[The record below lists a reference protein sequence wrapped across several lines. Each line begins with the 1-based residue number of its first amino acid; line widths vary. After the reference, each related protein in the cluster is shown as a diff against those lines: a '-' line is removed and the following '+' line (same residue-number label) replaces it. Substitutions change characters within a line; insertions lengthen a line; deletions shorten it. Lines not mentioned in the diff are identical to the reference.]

1 MATTRSRRNGNSS
14 MEAAAARVL
23 AKASRPPTEQEK
35 ITAEL
40 LAKLDALGGQSVTE
54 DSLIFTGTQFI
65 LPEQMEGKIDEVV
78 DFLTDWDKQQ
88 NAEFQFVKTFNFKP
102 ADGAA
107 AFNRAMKRVF
117 GTTGIGKA
125 TFSFFGK
132 QPPQYRSVPA
142 GPGGKTI
149 QVPWGRVNFSLL
161 DATFL
166 LGTTMTDEYGV
177 VFQIAVEAPKK
188 HQARVEGFFRV
199 IEDELNN
206 ASIYKGQAITAHP
219 EEPQFVDTSGI
230 DPAKII
236 YRPEVYEQLDVN
248 LWAPMRY
255 TEALRRAGIPLKR
268 AVLLEGPNGTG
279 KTLAGLRTAQIAQEN
294 GWTFIL
300 VRAGDDPFSALT
312 TARMYAPSV
321 VWIED
326 LDVIASAGISA
337 TEGRK
342 AIAKVLD
349 TLDNVQAKGA
359 EVMAGFTS
367 NFADKLDK
375 SVVRPGRLD
384 AVIPVGS
391 LDADGYERLVRVL
404 VGENLAEE
412 IDFGQVAAAYEGFL
426 PAFASEAAQ
435 RAVRYSITRNAGE
448 PSLISTADLV
458 DAAFGM
464 KAHLDLM
471 DNAKHG
477 DHDVTTLDV
486 RLGELVSHA
495 INNTKGKMVTGDNGY
510 DITFA
515 KKPSN
520 AQAAQ

>member
-1 MATTRSRRNGNSS
+1 
-14 MEAAAARVL
+14 MERAAERVL
-23 AKASRPPTEQEK
+23 AKASRPLTEQEK
-35 ITAEL
+35 LTAEL
-40 LAKLDALGGQSVTE
+40 LEKLDALGAQNVTE
-54 DSLIFTGTQFI
+54 DSLLFEGTQFV
-65 LPEQMEGKIDEVV
+65 LPKQMEGKIDEVV
-78 DFLTDWDKQQ
+78 EFLNDWDEQQ
-88 NAEFQFVKTFNFKP
+88 NAEFKFIRTFNFKP
-102 ADGAA
+102 LDGAA
-107 AFNRAMKRVF
+107 AFNRAMKKVF

-132 QPPQYRSVPA
+132 EPPQYRSIPA
-142 GPGGKTI
+142 GPGGKTL
-149 QVPWGRVNFSLL
+149 QVPWGKINFALL
-161 DATFL
+161 DATFV
-166 LGTTMTDEYGV
+166 LGATMTDEYGI
-177 VFQIAVEAPKK
+177 VFQISVTAPKK
-188 HQARVEGFFRV
+188 HQAGIEGFFTV
-199 IEDELNN
+199 IEDELAC
-206 ASIYKGQAITAHP
+206 ASLYKGRAITAHP
-219 EEPQFVDTSGI
+219 EEPQFVDTSMI

-248 LWAPMRY
+248 LWGPMRY
-255 TEALRRAGIPLKR
+255 TEALRTAGIPLKR

-279 KTLAGLRTAQIAQEN
+279 KTLAGLRTAQIAQEH

-300 VRAGDDPFSALT
+300 VRSGDDPFGALT
-312 TARMYAPSV
+312 TARMYAPAV
-321 VWIED
+321 VWVED

-342 AIAKVLD
+342 AIARVLD

-391 LDADGYERLVRVL
+391 LDADGYERLVKVL
-404 VGENLAEE
+404 VGDNLADE
-412 IDFGQVAAAYEGFL
+412 IEWPQVAEAYAGFL
-426 PAFASEAAQ
+426 PAFAAEAAQ

-448 PSLISTADLV
+448 PTSISTADLV

-471 DNAKHG
+471 ENALHG
-477 DHDVTTLDV
+477 DHDVTTMDV
-486 RLGELVSHA
+486 RISELVSQSV
-495 INNTKGKMVTGDNGY
+495 NNTQGKMRSADDGTY

-515 KKPSN
+515 KKAGNGQTAPV
-520 AQAAQ
+520 Q

>member
-1 MATTRSRRNGNSS
+1 
-14 MEAAAARVL
+14 MERAADRAV
-23 AKASRPPTEQEK
+23 AKASRPTTEQER

-40 LAKLDALGGQSVTE
+40 LAKLDELGGQNVTE
-54 DSLIFTGTQFI
+54 DALLFTGTQFV

-78 DFLTDWDKQQ
+78 EFLTDWNLQQ
-88 NAEFQFVKTFNFKP
+88 NAEFQFLRTFNFKP
-102 ADGAA
+102 TDGAA
-107 AFNRAMKRVF
+107 AFTRAMKRVF

-125 TFSFFGK
+125 TYSFFGK
-132 QPPQYRSVPA
+132 RPPQYRSIPS
-142 GPGGKTI
+142 GPGGQTL
-149 QVPWGRVNFSLL
+149 QVPWGKVSFPLL
-161 DATFL
+161 DATFT
-166 LGTTMTDEYGV
+166 LGASATDEYGV
-177 VFQIAVEAPKK
+177 VFTISVEAPKK
-188 HQARVEGFFRV
+188 HQARIEGFFSV
-199 IEDELNN
+199 IADELVNG
-206 ASIYKGQAITAHP
+206 SIYKGQAITAHP

-255 TEALRRAGIPLKR
+255 TEALREAGIPLKR

-300 VRAGDDPFSALT
+300 VRAGDDPFGALV
-312 TARMYAPSV
+312 TARMYAPAV

-326 LDVIASAGISA
+326 LDVLASAGISA
-337 TEGRK
+337 VEGRK
-342 AIAKVLD
+342 AIARVLD
-349 TLDNVQAKGA
+349 TLDNIQSKGA

-404 VGENLAEE
+404 VGDNLDSEV
-412 IDFGQVAAAYEGFL
+412 DFTQVAAAYEDFL
-426 PAFASEAAQ
+426 PAFAAEAAQ
-435 RAVRYSITRNAGE
+435 RAVRYSITRNAGK
-448 PSLISTADLV
+448 PAAIRTADLV
-458 DAAFGM
+458 DAAYGM
-464 KAHLDLM
+464 KAHLELM

-477 DHDVTTLDV
+477 DHDVTTMDA
-486 RLGELVSHA
+486 RIAELVTSGLEA
-495 INNTKGKMVTGDNGY
+495 TKGQLNPDGY

-515 KKPSN
+515 KKSAN
-520 AQAAQ
+520 GNQ

>member
-1 MATTRSRRNGNSS
+1 
-14 MEAAAARVL
+14 MERAAERVL
-23 AKASRPPTEQEK
+23 AKASRPPTEQER

-40 LAKLDALGGQSVTE
+40 LAKLDALGGQNVTE
-54 DSLIFTGTQFI
+54 DSLVFEGTQFV
-65 LPEQMEGKIDEVV
+65 LPQQMEGKIDEVV
-78 DFLTDWDKQQ
+78 GFLQEWDQQQ
-88 NAEFQFVKTFNFKP
+88 NAEFEFVRKFNFKP
-102 ADGAA
+102 FDGAA
-107 AFNRAMKRVF
+107 AFSRAMKRVF

-132 QPPQYRSVPA
+132 QPPQYRSVPS

-161 DATFL
+161 EATFM
-166 LGTTMTDEYGV
+166 LGAAHTDEYGI
-177 VFQIAVEAPKK
+177 VFQISVEAPKK
-188 HQARVEGFFRV
+188 HQARIEGFFAV
-199 IEDELNN
+199 IEDELVNG
-206 ASIYKGQAITAHP
+206 SMYKGHAITAHP
-219 EEPQFVDTSGI
+219 EEPQFLDTDLVDP
-230 DPAKII
+230 DKII
-236 YRPEVYEQLDVN
+236 YRPEVFEQLDVN

-255 TEALRRAGIPLKR
+255 TEALREAGIPLKR

-300 VRAGDDPFSALT
+300 VRAGDDPFGALM
-312 TARMYAPSV
+312 TARMYAPAV
-321 VWIED
+321 VWVED

-337 TEGRK
+337 VAGRQ
-342 AIAKVLD
+342 AIARVLD

-391 LDADGYERLVRVL
+391 LDANGYERLVKVL
-404 VGENLAEE
+404 VGENLAPE
-412 IDFGQVAAAYEGFL
+412 IDFPQVAEAYEGML
-426 PAFASEAAQ
+426 PAFAAEAAQ
-435 RAVRYSITRNAGE
+435 RAVRYSITRNQGRPAE
-448 PSLISTADLV
+448 ISTADLV

-471 DNAKHG
+471 ENAKHG
-477 DHDVTTLDV
+477 DHDVTTMDV
-486 RLGELVSHA
+486 RIAELVSVA
-495 INNTKGKMVTGDNGY
+495 LDNTQGKMVSSPDDGY

-515 KKPSN
+515 KKPEN
-520 AQAAQ
+520 AQK

>member
-1 MATTRSRRNGNSS
+1 
-14 MEAAAARVL
+14 MERAAERVL

-40 LAKLDALGGQSVTE
+40 IAKLDALGEQNVTE
-54 DSLIFTGTQFI
+54 DSLTFAGTQFI

-78 DFLTDWDKQQ
+78 DFLQDWDQQQ
-88 NAEFQFVKTFNFKP
+88 NAEFRFIRTFNYKP
-102 ADGAA
+102 LDGAA
-107 AFNRAMKRVF
+107 AFQRAMKRVF

-132 QPPQYRSVPA
+132 EPPQYRSVPS
-142 GPGGKTI
+142 GPGGQTT
-149 QVPWGRVNFSLL
+149 QVPWGKVNFSLL
-161 DATFL
+161 EASFM
-166 LGTTMTDEYGV
+166 LGATMTDEYGV
-177 VFQIAVEAPKK
+177 VFQIGVTAPKK
-188 HQARVEGFFRV
+188 HQKRIEGFFKV
-199 IEDELNN
+199 IEDELVN
-206 ASIYKGQAITAHP
+206 ASMYKGRAITAHP

-255 TEALRRAGIPLKR
+255 TEALRAAGVPLKR

-300 VRAGDDPFSALT
+300 VRAGDDPFGALT
-312 TARMYAPSV
+312 TARMYAPAV
-321 VWIED
+321 VWVED

-337 TEGRK
+337 VEGRK
-342 AIAKVLD
+342 AIARVLD

-391 LDADGYERLVRVL
+391 LDADGYQRLVTVL
-404 VGENLAEE
+404 VGELLNNDE
-412 IDFGQVAAAYEGFL
+412 ITWSEVATAYDGFL
-426 PAFASEAAQ
+426 PAFAAEAAQ
-435 RAVRYSITRNAGE
+435 RAVRYSITRNAGIPKQIE
-448 PSLISTADLV
+448 TRDLV
-458 DAAFGM
+458 DAAAGM
-464 KAHLDLM
+464 QAHLDLM

-477 DHDVTTLDV
+477 DHDTTTIDV
-486 RLGELVSHA
+486 QIREQVAHA
-495 INNTKGKMVTGDNGY
+495 INNTQGTVFNDNIGESE
-510 DITFA
+510 IVFA
-515 KKPSN
+515 KKTDN
-520 AQAAQ
+520 GHIAQAQ

>member
-1 MATTRSRRNGNSS
+1 VATSRRRNPGNGT
-14 MEAAAARVL
+14 MEAVAERVL
-23 AKASRPPTEQEK
+23 AKASRPPTEQER

-40 LAKLDALGGQSVTE
+40 LEKLDALGGQTVTE
-54 DSLIFTGTQFI
+54 DSLVFTGTQFI
-65 LPEQMEGKIDEVV
+65 LPQQMEGKIDEVV
-78 DFLTDWDKQQ
+78 GFLTEWDQQQ
-88 NAEFQFVKTFNFKP
+88 NAEFEFVRTFNFKP

-142 GPGGKTI
+142 GPGGQTL
-149 QVPWGRVNFSLL
+149 QVPWGKVNFSLL
-161 DATFL
+161 DATFV
-166 LGTTMTDEYGV
+166 LGATRTDEYGI
-177 VFQIAVEAPKK
+177 VFQIAVAAPKK
-188 HQARVEGFFRV
+188 HQARIEGFFRV
-199 IEDELNN
+199 IEDELVN
-206 ASIYKGQAITAHP
+206 ASIYKGRAITAHP

-230 DPAKII
+230 EPEKII
-236 YRPEVYEQLDVN
+236 YRPEVFEQLDVN
-248 LWAPMRY
+248 LWAPMRW
-255 TEALRRAGIPLKR
+255 TEALRSAGIPLKR

-300 VRAGDDPFSALT
+300 VRAGDDPFGALT
-312 TARMYAPSV
+312 TARMYAPAV
-321 VWIED
+321 VWVED

-337 TEGRK
+337 VEGRK
-342 AIAKVLD
+342 AIARVLD

-384 AVIPVGS
+384 AVIPVGD

-404 VGENLAEE
+404 VGENLAPDV
-412 IDFGQVAAAYEGFL
+412 DFARVAEAYEGFL
-426 PAFASEAAQ
+426 PAFAAEAAQ
-435 RAVRYSITRNAGE
+435 RAVRYSITRNAGR
-448 PSLISTADLV
+448 PTAIRTEDLV

-464 KAHLDLM
+464 KAHLLLM
-471 DNAKHG
+471 ENAKHG
-477 DHDVTTLDV
+477 DHDVNTMEAKIAEV
-486 RLGELVSHA
+486 VSGA
-495 INNTKGKMVTGDNGY
+495 INATQGKMMAAEEGY

-515 KKPSN
+515 KKPHANSV
-520 AQAAQ
+520 Q